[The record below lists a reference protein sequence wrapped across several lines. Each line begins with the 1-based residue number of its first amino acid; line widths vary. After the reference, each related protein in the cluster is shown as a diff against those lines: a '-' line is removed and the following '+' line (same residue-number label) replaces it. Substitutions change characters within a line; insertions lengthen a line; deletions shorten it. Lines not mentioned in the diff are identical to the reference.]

1 MGSQQ
6 LKQELWTR
14 TKDELIGIIVNQH
27 DLVREIQEV
36 LNNFPLDSEEH
47 ILSLRLKRNG
57 VIIYL
62 REKQLDGELI

>member
-1 MGSQQ
+1 MSLQAY
-6 LKQELWTR
+6 KRELWTKS
-14 TKDELIGIIVNQH
+14 KDELIGIIVNQH

-36 LNNFPLDSEEH
+36 LNNFPLDEEEH
-47 ILSLRLKRNG
+47 ILSLKLKRNG

>member
-1 MGSQQ
+1 MSLQQ

-27 DLVREIQEV
+27 DLVREVQEV
-36 LNNFPLDSEEH
+36 LNNFPMDEEEH

-57 VIIYL
+57 VLIYL

>member
-1 MGSQQ
+1 MSLQR

-27 DLVREIQEV
+27 DLVREVQEV
-36 LNNFPLDSEEH
+36 LNNFPMDEEEH

-57 VIIYL
+57 IIIYL
-62 REKQLDGELI
+62 KEKELDGEVI